1 MNRDRI
7 VDINRVLLEFKEII
21 LKNPSETND
30 LFIGS
35 RIYGKIIRAN
45 TPYKNNDSE
54 KFDYWVDNNKRENTE
69 VVVTYDHPNFCQFL
83 SQNEKLNDFNKHHKI
98 YLSLKPEYLQQGVE
112 ILFDFLD
119 KEKIPHSS
127 KVARF
132 SRDDQIVVRV
142 GSHEDCEKI
151 VDFISKNEYIQ
162 EGKKKANPFSFQEK
176 GVALATDGGVSYNTG
191 VSYLVEAYLREY
203 LDKAEEIGINTFID
217 FCVNYYNKYFVNKE
231 DNRKIYEDFRVEND
245 IGYLYEIVDYK
256 YCIKLFLNSLE
267 DSFNLNKF
275 EDLIDE
281 KGERFATEMANFK
294 YTIDKTE
301 YMELFDELCEVMIN
315 KYGYDQ
321 GSEQI
326 IEFIYSSDESYI
338 TRDHNLRKRVSN
350 SDFVY
355 FIKKHAE
362 SNNMTIEGL
371 INKSI
376 NKSSFNIYSD
386 DNSEL
391 FKKGVNATYDYHQKL
406 FESGLDRYPG
416 IDYARGAVVKFLRD
430 NSYKGFT
437 REDNT
442 RDTIKSKI
450 DREEAYRIVCSEL
463 GIRKEDIDD
472 IFEVAERYLNKVL
485 SHERE
490 MSL

>member
-7 VDINRVLLEFKEII
+7 IDINRVLLGFKEQI
-21 LKNPSETND
+21 LKNPSESNAIFYGD
-30 LFIGS
+30 
-35 RIYGKIIRAN
+35 RIYGKIVRTN

-54 KFDYWVDNNKRENTE
+54 MFDYWTSNNKRSNTRVE
-69 VVVTYDHPNFCQFL
+69 VTETHPNFCQFL
-83 SQNEKLNDFNKHHKI
+83 CQNEKLDDFNKHHKI

-119 KEKIPHSS
+119 RENIPHAS

-142 GSHEDCEKI
+142 GSHEDCEKVI
-151 VDFISKNEYIQ
+151 NFISNNEYIQ
-162 EGKKKANPFSFQEK
+162 EGKKRANPFSFQEN
-176 GVALATDGGVSYNTG
+176 GIALATDGGVSYNTG

-203 LDKAEEIGINTFID
+203 LNKAEEIGINTFID

-231 DNRKIYEDFRVEND
+231 DNRKIYKDFHVDND

-267 DSFNLNKF
+267 DNFNLDKY
-275 EDLIDE
+275 EELIDE
-281 KGERFATEMANFK
+281 KGKKFAAEVASFK

-301 YMELFDELCEVMIN
+301 YLELFDELCEVMIN

-321 GSEQI
+321 GSAQI
-326 IEFIYSSDESYI
+326 IEFIYTSDKSYI
-338 TRDHNLRKRVSN
+338 TRDNDLRNRVSN
-350 SDFVY
+350 GDFIY
-355 FIKKHAE
+355 FIKKHLE
-362 SNNMTIEGL
+362 SNNITIEGL
-371 INKSI
+371 INESI
-376 NKSSFNIYSD
+376 NKSSFNMYSD

-391 FKKGVNATYDYHQKL
+391 FKKGVNTTYEYHQKL
-406 FESGLDRYPG
+406 YEIGMDDYTG
-416 IDYARGAVVKFLRD
+416 MDYARGAVVNFLRD

-437 REDNT
+437 RENNI
-442 RDTIKSKI
+442 RDTIKNSI

-472 IFEVAERYLNKVL
+472 LFEVAERYLNKVL
-485 SHERE
+485 LHERE